1 MNSQLFLKRSM
12 MVLLILMTLLAL
24 VTPVMAREVEA
35 AAGEE
40 MPVSLNQPQGP
51 TDPAELESFLDDYF
65 ATVMEEYHIAGAA
78 IAVVKDGKLF
88 FTKGYGYADIE
99 NNIPV
104 DPERTIF
111 RTGSVGKVITWTAVM
126 QLVEQGKLELDADV
140 NTYLDF
146 RIPDTYPQPVTVRH
160 LISHTSGFEDVLFT
174 MAVSDLNDL
183 VSAREWLV
191 SHMAARVNPPGE
203 YAGYSNFNA
212 MLAGYIVA
220 RVSGQP
226 YDQYIQEKIF
236 DPLGMTRSTARS
248 SMPPELLQYASVG
261 YIYQDETFK
270 ALPDYYGQPAALPS
284 GAHQSSVTD
293 MARFMIAHLR
303 DGVYRDAASGEASIL
318 QESTVRQMH
327 ETLFTPDA
335 RFLGT
340 AYGFA
345 DMSDNRQ
352 WTLGHEGYSPPMHS
366 QLLLLPDQNLGIFV
380 AYNSREVGDL
390 TVQHAGFQRAFFDHY
405 YPAPV
410 LEPNRQP
417 VGSTEQLDRFVG
429 YYGESSSPQS
439 SFAKIFGLFGG
450 YNIKNPG
457 DGTLTLS
464 VKGFELSL
472 IEQEP
477 LYFQQVDG
485 PFHMLFTEDDKGR
498 ITHMYTD
505 LMPQYTLI
513 KQDWYETSGFNQL
526 LLMGTSLVF
535 LTLLPV
541 AWIRRLWNRRSG
553 TPQKSNSRGA
563 RLAFGLM
570 LGISLLNLLIAFCM
584 ASGLMGLTNELLDPP
599 LIIHIVLGLSI
610 LSALLTPAV
619 LFFCV
624 VAWKSS
630 YWGVVFRTYYTLLT
644 CAALAYVWFMYYWNM
659 FGWKY

>member
-1 MNSQLFLKRSM
+1 MNTQLIIKKSLTVM
-12 MVLLILMTLLAL
+12 LTLITLLSA
-24 VTPVMAREVEA
+24 VAPVMAQKNETVRGMNLPGVA
-35 AAGEE
+35 SPA
-40 MPVSLNQPQGP
+40 QGP
-51 TDPAELESFLDDYF
+51 TDAAEMEAFLDALF
-65 ATVMEEYHIAGAA
+65 AQKMEEYQIAGAA
-78 IAVVKDGKLF
+78 VSVIKDGQLF
-88 FTKGYGYADIE
+88 FAKGYGYADLE
-99 NNIPV
+99 NKIPV
-104 DPERTIF
+104 DPEQTIF
-111 RTGSVGKVITWTAVM
+111 RIGSVGKVFTWTAVM
-126 QLVEQGKLELDADV
+126 QLVEQGKLELDTDV

-146 RIPDTYPQPVTVRH
+146 QIPDTYPQPVTVRH
-160 LISHTSGFEDVLFT
+160 LISHTSGFEDVLFA
-174 MAVSDLNDL
+174 MAVTDLNDL

-261 YIYQDETFK
+261 YIYQDGTFK

-345 DMSDNRQ
+345 DMSDNGQ

-464 VKGFELSL
+464 VKGFEFSL
-472 IEQEP
+472 IEQES

-513 KQDWYETSGFNQL
+513 KQDWYETPGFNQS

-535 LTLLPV
+535 LTLLPM

-563 RLAFGLM
+563 RVAFGLM
-570 LGISLLNLLIAFCM
+570 LGISLLNLLIVFCM
-584 ASGLMGLTNELLDPP
+584 VSGLMGLTNELLDPP
-599 LIIHIVLGLSI
+599 LIIRIVLGLSI
-610 LSALLTPAV
+610 LSALLTPTALVSCV
-619 LFFCV
+619 L
-624 VAWKSS
+624 AWKRS
-630 YWGVVFRTYYTLLT
+630 YWGVVFRTYYTFLT

-659 FGWKY
+659 LGWKY